1 MSKALRGARFV
12 VPGTSCNCCLCCN
25 CEDGPTLRPP
35 TPGQCDIDEAVCT
48 NGACIPR
55 DYVCDAD
62 YDCTDRSDEADCSKH
77 SISVVSCFESDDA
90 HSITRSLICV
100 R

>member
-1 MSKALRGARFV
+1 MIVAV
-12 VPGTSCNCCLCCN
+12 CCN

-35 TPGQCDIDEAVCT
+35 TPGECDIDESVCT

-55 DYVCDAD
+55 DYVCDND
-62 YDCTDRSDEADCSKH
+62 YDCTDRSDEADCCKH
-77 SISVVSCFESDDA
+77 TSLLCLLDDTIREIFNPLKC
-90 HSITRSLICV
+90 SGV